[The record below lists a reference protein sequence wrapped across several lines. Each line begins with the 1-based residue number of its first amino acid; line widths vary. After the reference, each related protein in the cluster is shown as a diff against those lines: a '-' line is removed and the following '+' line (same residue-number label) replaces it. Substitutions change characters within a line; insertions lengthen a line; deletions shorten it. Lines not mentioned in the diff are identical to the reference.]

1 MVVIS
6 TAYISAYRLSRLF
19 CGCIRAFSLTN
30 KLRHQQRL
38 QAPQAPSK
46 PLTLAILTS
55 QTIGPTALLIDQSK
69 PLMHLLRLVG

>member
-46 PLTLAILTS
+46 PITLVIPTGW
-55 QTIGPTALLIDQSK
+55 TIGPTAMLLDQSK
-69 PLMHLLRLVG
+69 PLMHLLMLVC